1 MSDTS
6 RPRVAAYIF
15 LALSLGSLVVPVL
28 PGAEALPVWKH
39 HLVHG
44 LVLALSATS
53 GLLFA
58 AARPSSAATDGPGGG
73 AWIILTVLAPIA
85 SMFLMWPTTY
95 DWLEAH
101 PTAHASEHFCFVIL
115 GFVAAYAGERYVR
128 GVGWVSAIATVATAV
143 VAAAGFGVVIGR

>member
-1 MSDTS
+1 MTAS
-6 RPRVAAYIF
+6 RSRIAAYLF
-15 LALSLGSLVVPVL
+15 LVLALGSLVVPVL

-44 LVLALSATS
+44 LVLALSAAS

-58 AARPSSAATDGPGGG
+58 HARGDGGASAGPGSGG
-73 AWIILTVLAPIA
+73 WVMLTTIAPVA

-101 PTAHASEHFCFVIL
+101 PAAHASEHFCFIIL
-115 GFVAAYAGERYVR
+115 GFVAAYGGERYVR
-128 GVGWVSAIATVATAV
+128 GVGWVSAIATVATAI

>member
-1 MSDTS
+1 VSGAG
-6 RPRVAAYIF
+6 RARIAAYVF
-15 LALSLGSLVVPVL
+15 LALAFGSLIVPLL

-44 LVLALSATS
+44 GVLALSAAS

-58 AARPSSAATDGPGGG
+58 RRREPDAAEPGSGL
-73 AWIILTVLAPIA
+73 WIIFTVFAPVA

-95 DWLEAH
+95 EWFEAH
-101 PTAHASEHFCFVIL
+101 PAAHASEHFCFIVL

-143 VAAAGFGVVIGR
+143 AAAAGFGVVIGR